1 MEGNSKLKIELSKDE
16 ALVIFDW
23 LYRLIETEKKTSTKL
38 SAEYQA
44 LANLEALLERQLAEP
59 FCLNYQ
65 QIIED
70 ARSRIIGDDST
81 PGA

>member
-1 MEGNSKLKIELSKDE
+1 MEGNSKLIIEINKDE

-44 LANLEALLERQLAEP
+44 LANLEALLEQQLAEP
-59 FCLNYQ
+59 FDPNYQ
-65 QIIED
+65 QIVED
-70 ARSRIIGDDST
+70 ARSRIIGDST
-81 PGA
+81 PGV